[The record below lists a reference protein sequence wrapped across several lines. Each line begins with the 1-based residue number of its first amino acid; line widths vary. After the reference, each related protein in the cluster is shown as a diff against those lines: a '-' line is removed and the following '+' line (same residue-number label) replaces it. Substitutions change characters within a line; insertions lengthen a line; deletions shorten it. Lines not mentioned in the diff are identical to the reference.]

1 MIYLFSDGF
10 PDQKGGTD
18 KKKFFYPPFKELL
31 ARLSTLAVKEQHEQL
46 KEVITRWQGDGEQ
59 IDDMLVMGI
68 RICT

>member
-18 KKKFFYPPFKELL
+18 KKKFFYSPFKELL

-59 IDDMLVMGI
+59 IDDMLIMGI
-68 RICT
+68 RIGT